1 MGDIQRSETVRNLMV
16 TVAKKLVS
24 TSGKLDQFVD
34 IFQRNIETN
43 LSGTDITWFV
53 TKAIGVNLSTG
64 VTGGALPGDGNTT
77 YRGDKLLL

>member
-24 TSGKLDQFVD
+24 NIGKLDQFVD

-64 VTGGALPGDGNTT
+64 RDRWGAAGRWQYHLS
-77 YRGDKLLL
+77 GDKLLL